1 MVYTVTFNPAMDYVM
16 QVNNMNEKDINR
28 SEKEKMFYGGKGIN
42 VSSVLTQLDIENTA
56 TGFLAGFTGSELERM
71 LEADNINT
79 DFVHLKTGFTRINVK
94 IKSEKELDINAHG
107 PDISEQDIDE
117 LLNKLKKIKSG
128 DYLVLAGSVPPS
140 LSDDVYE
147 KILEHFTNKDI
158 NVVVDTTGNL
168 LKNILKYK
176 PFLIK
181 PNHHELGEIFSVDI
195 NSTQDVIRYAKK
207 LQEMGA
213 KNVLVS
219 RAKDG
224 ATLIDEN
231 GNVISVTNAP
241 GKIVSS
247 VGCGDS
253 MVAGFIAGY
262 IESESYEKALRLGAV
277 CANATAFSSSIA
289 KKKEIDNM
297 LLNESIYIKQKGTD

>member
-28 SEKEKMFYGGKGIN
+28 SEEEKIFYGGKGIN
-42 VSSVLTQLDIENTA
+42 VSSVLTQLNIENTA
-56 TGFLAGFTGSELERM
+56 TGFLAGFTGNEIERM
-71 LEADNINT
+71 LKSDNIRT
-79 DFVHLKTGFTRINVK
+79 DFVHLKTGCTRINVK
-94 IKSEKELDINAHG
+94 IKAKQEIDINAHG
-107 PDISEQDIDE
+107 PNITEQDITD
-117 LLNKLKKIKSG
+117 LLNKLKKIKAG

-140 LSDDVYE
+140 LSDDIYE
-147 KILEHFTNKDI
+147 KILEHFTDKDI

-207 LQEMGA
+207 LQEIGA

-262 IESESYEKALRLGAV
+262 INSGNYEKALRLGAV

-297 LLNESIYIKQKGTD
+297 LLNENIYIKQKGTD

>member
-16 QVNNMNEKDINR
+16 QVKNMNEKDINR
-28 SEKEKMFYGGKGIN
+28 SEEETMFYGGKGIN

-71 LEADNINT
+71 LRTDNINT

-117 LLNKLKKIKSG
+117 FLNKLKKIKSG

-140 LSDDVYE
+140 LSDDIYE
-147 KILEHFTNKDI
+147 KILEHFTDKDI

-262 IESESYEKALRLGAV
+262 IESKDYEKALRLGAV

-297 LLNESIYIKQKGTD
+297 FLNESIYIKQKGT

>member
-28 SEKEKMFYGGKGIN
+28 SEEEKMFYGGKGIN
-42 VSSVLTQLDIENTA
+42 VSSVLTQLNIENTA
-56 TGFLAGFTGSELERM
+56 TGFLAGFTGNELERM
-71 LEADNINT
+71 LKTDNINT

-94 IKSEKELDINAHG
+94 IKSEKELNINAHG
-107 PDISEQDIDE
+107 PNISEQNIDE

-140 LSDDVYE
+140 LSDDIYE
-147 KILEHFTNKDI
+147 KILEHFTDKDI

-207 LQEMGA
+207 LQEIGA

-262 IESESYEKALRLGAV
+262 IESENYEKALRLGAV

-297 LLNESIYIKQKGTD
+297 LLNENIYIKQKGTD

>member
-16 QVNNMNEKDINR
+16 QVKNMNEKDINR
-28 SEKEKMFYGGKGIN
+28 SEEEKMFYGGKGIN

-107 PDISEQDIDE
+107 PDISEQDIDK
-117 LLNKLKKIKSG
+117 LLNKLKKIKSC
-128 DYLVLAGSVPPS
+128 DYLVLAGSVPHS
-140 LSDDVYE
+140 LSDDIYE
-147 KILEHFTNKDI
+147 KILEHFTDKDI

-262 IESESYEKALRLGAV
+262 IESKNYEKALRLGAV

-289 KKKEIDNM
+289 KKKEIDKM
-297 LLNESIYIKQKGTD
+297 RLNESIYIRQ

>member
-1 MVYTVTFNPAMDYVM
+1 MIYTVTFNPAMDYVM
-16 QVNNMNEKDINR
+16 QVNTINEKDISR
-28 SEKEKMFYGGKGIN
+28 SEKEQIFYGGKGIN

-71 LEADNINT
+71 LRTDNINT

-117 LLNKLKKIKSG
+117 FLNKLKKIKSG

-140 LSDDVYE
+140 LSDDIYE
-147 KILEHFTNKDI
+147 KILEHFTDKDI

-262 IESESYEKALRLGAV
+262 IESKNYEKALRLGAV

-297 LLNESIYIKQKGTD
+297 FLNESIYIKQKGTD

>member
-1 MVYTVTFNPAMDYVM
+1 MIFTVTFNPAMDYVM
-16 QVNNMNEKDINR
+16 QVDNINEKDISR
-28 SEKEKMFYGGKGIN
+28 SESEKIFYGGKGIN
-42 VSSVLTQLDIENTA
+42 VSSILTKLNVENTA
-56 TGFLAGFTGSELERM
+56 TGFLAGFTGNEIERM
-71 LEADNINT
+71 LKSDNIRT

-107 PDISEQDIDE
+107 PNISEQDIDE

-140 LSDDVYE
+140 LSDDIYE
-147 KILEHFTNKDI
+147 KILEHFTDKDI

-207 LQEMGA
+207 LQEIGA

-262 IESESYEKALRLGAV
+262 IESKNYEKALRLGAV

-297 LLNESIYIKQKGTD
+297 LLNENIYIKQKGTD

>member
-16 QVNNMNEKDINR
+16 QVKNMNEKDINR
-28 SEKEKMFYGGKGIN
+28 SEEETMFYGGKGIN

-71 LEADNINT
+71 LRTDNINT

-140 LSDDVYE
+140 LSDDIYE
-147 KILEHFTNKDI
+147 KILEHFTDKNI

-262 IESESYEKALRLGAV
+262 IESKDYEKALRLGAV

-297 LLNESIYIKQKGTD
+297 FLNESIYIKQKGT